1 MKYVNAKRAQRISE
15 GREGTVSRAQ
25 TREESRRLMRR
36 LIADRLPG
44 QTLKTRDVL
53 KELQD
58 L

>member
-1 MKYVNAKRAQRISE
+1 
-15 GREGTVSRAQ
+15 
-25 TREESRRLMRR
+25 MRR